1 MSGVPNGWI
10 DLLKDCW
17 SQQSQFRPYF
27 KDVLSSL
34 QHMEPPVNT
43 SDLNKA
49 QSFSMEMT
57 MDETMKSDV
66 DVPLYVLETEP
77 LTPARSGSSDRDL
90 SVVVEEPTS
99 TGLLDQAEIKVVE
112 NIIHEHRANSKEPP
126 RGIGGASETLRDKND
141 SDRNLTSRGSDHSN
155 IKFATE
161 LRQVR
166 EKQSPR
172 GQGSHDHSLN
182 V

>member
-1 MSGVPNGWI
+1 
-10 DLLKDCW
+10 
-17 SQQSQFRPYF
+17 
-27 KDVLSSL
+27 
-34 QHMEPPVNT
+34 
-43 SDLNKA
+43 
-49 QSFSMEMT
+49 MEMT
-57 MDETMKSDV
+57 VDETMKSDV
-66 DVPLYVLETEP
+66 DVPLSVLETEP
-77 LTPARSGSSDRDL
+77 LTPAHSGSSDRNL

-112 NIIHEHRANSKEPP
+112 NIIIHDHRANSKEPP
-126 RGIGGASETLRDKND
+126 RGMGGASETLSNKND
-141 SDRNLTSRGSDHSN
+141 GDRNLTSRGSDHSN
-155 IKFATE
+155 NKFATE